1 MSARARA
8 AECCRTHSCVSAAR
22 KRACRRTRKR
32 SGFRPP
38 WVVVDDMV
46 EGMFVDRWPRA
57 AARRGVRA
65 RALRPA
71 ASLGKL
77 FLNSPVYERQADFLA
92 LRERLDPRGAF
103 VNPWF
108 DR

>member
-1 MSARARA
+1 
-8 AECCRTHSCVSAAR
+8 V
-22 KRACRRTRKR
+22 RR
-32 SGFRPP
+32 
-38 WVVVDDMV
+38 
-46 EGMFVDRWPRA
+46 RWPRA

-65 RALRPA
+65 PPFDRRPHW
-71 ASLGKL
+71 GKL

-92 LRERLDPRGAF
+92 VRERLDPRGAF